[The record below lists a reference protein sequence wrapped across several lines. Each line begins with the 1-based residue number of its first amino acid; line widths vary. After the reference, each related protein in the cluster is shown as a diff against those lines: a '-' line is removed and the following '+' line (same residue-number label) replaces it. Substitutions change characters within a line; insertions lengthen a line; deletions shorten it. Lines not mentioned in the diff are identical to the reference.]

1 MNTRFLETFVTL
13 AKLRNFRTTAAALH
27 ATPAAISQ
35 RLKALEDELQTVLVD
50 RDSREFR
57 LTPNGEYLL
66 GYAKAVVE
74 ATQEL
79 QAAASGALR
88 GKLRLGVIETVV
100 HSWLP
105 HYMRRLA
112 ADYPQLE
119 IDLTVDV
126 SVVLQRRLMAGET
139 DLIIRVE
146 GSDEASVVCDA
157 LANYPVR
164 WIARAGLLPNTRTG
178 AARQVLRQPILTYG
192 RGTAP
197 HRALEDIVRTLAH
210 AHGVPLS
217 DTRITGSPSIS
228 VIVQL
233 VRDGFGV
240 AAIPVLFVDALI
252 EAVKSSSCRC
262 SRRRRRSSCR
272 CRGGPMR
279 RGSCMARR
287 SPRGRRVMSIARR
300 ASGCWLRRFD
310 AVQAG
315 EWRGRVSGTHSTS
328 RESPTL
334 ACDASAPCVVH
345 RSPQRHRCASIRQEC
360 DVSDLAPRGSG

>member
-1 MNTRFLETFVTL
+1 MNTRFLDTFVTL
-13 AKLRNFRTTAAALH
+13 AALRSFRTTAAALH

-35 RLKALEDELQTVLVD
+35 RVKALEDELRTVLVD

-66 GYAKAVVE
+66 DYAKAVVD
-74 ATQEL
+74 ATHRL
-79 QAAASGALR
+79 QAAASGESATV

-112 ADYPQLE
+112 ADFPQLE
-119 IDLTVDV
+119 IDLSVDV
-126 SVVLQRRLMAGET
+126 SVVLQRRLMAGEL

-146 GSDEASVVCDA
+146 GSDETSVVCDA
-157 LANYPVR
+157 LANYPVH
-164 WIARAGLLPNTRTG
+164 WIARAGLLPNVRSG
-178 AARQVLRQPILTYG
+178 LARLVLRQPILTFG

-210 AHGVPLS
+210 AYGVPLS

-240 AAIPVLFVDALI
+240 AAIPRLFVDALI
-252 EAVKSSSCRC
+252 ESGEVLELPLQPLPPSIVVSM
-262 SRRRRRSSCR
+262 SRR
-272 CRGGPMR
+272 
-279 RGSCMARR
+279 
-287 SPRGRRVMSIARR
+287 V
-300 ASGCWLRRFD
+300 D
-310 AVQAG
+310 
-315 EWRGRVSGTHSTS
+315 ES
-328 RESPTL
+328 RIVHG
-334 ACDASAPCVVH
+334 AASAARAACH
-345 RSPQRHRCASIRQEC
+345 EYCARSNRRLIEA
-360 DVSDLAPRGSG
+360 L

>member
-35 RLKALEDELQTVLVD
+35 RLKALEDELHTVLVD
-50 RDSREFR
+50 RDSRGFR

-79 QAAASGALR
+79 QAAASGERALR

-126 SVVLQRRLMAGET
+126 SVVLQRRLMAGEL

-164 WIARAGLLPNTRTG
+164 WVARAGLLPNTRTG
-178 AARQVLRQPILTYG
+178 LARQVLRQPILTYG

-217 DTRITGSPSIS
+217 ETRITGSPSIS

-252 EAVKSSSCRC
+252 ESGEVVELPLQPSPPSIVVSM
-262 SRRRRRSSCR
+262 SRR
-272 CRGGPMR
+272 
-279 RGSCMARR
+279 ADA
-287 SPRGRRVMSIARR
+287 PRFVHGASIAAR
-300 ASGCWLRRFD
+300 AACH
-310 AVQAG
+310 
-315 EWRGRVSGTHSTS
+315 EYCEKST
-328 RESPTL
+328 RLLVEAL
-334 ACDASAPCVVH
+334 
-345 RSPQRHRCASIRQEC
+345 
-360 DVSDLAPRGSG
+360 

>member
-1 MNTRFLETFVTL
+1 MNTRFLETFVML
-13 AKLRNFRTTAAALH
+13 AKLRSFRTTAAALH

-35 RLKALEDELQTVLVD
+35 RVKALEDELQTVLID

-74 ATQEL
+74 ATRQL
-79 QAAASGALR
+79 QSAASGDSAMR

-105 HYMRRLA
+105 QYLKRLA

-119 IDLTVDV
+119 IDLAVDV
-126 SVVLQRRLMAGET
+126 SVVLQRRLLAGEL

-146 GSDEASVVCDA
+146 GSDDASVVCDA
-157 LANYPVR
+157 LANYPVH
-164 WIARAGLLPNTRTG
+164 WIARAGLLPASRSG
-178 AARQVLRQPILTYG
+178 LAQRVLRQPILTYG

-210 AHGVPLS
+210 ANRVPLS
-217 DTRITGSPSIS
+217 ETRITGSPSIS

-240 AAIPVLFVDALI
+240 AAIPRLFVDALI
-252 EAVKSSSCRC
+252 ENGEVVELPLQPSPPSIVVSM
-262 SRRRRRSSCR
+262 SRR
-272 CRGGPMR
+272 
-279 RGSCMARR
+279 
-287 SPRGRRVMSIARR
+287 
-300 ASGCWLRRFD
+300 
-310 AVQAG
+310 
-315 EWRGRVSGTHSTS
+315 
-328 RESPTL
+328 
-334 ACDASAPCVVH
+334 
-345 RSPQRHRCASIRQEC
+345 
-360 DVSDLAPRGSG
+360 SDAPRIVHGAATAARVACREYCAKSNRRLVEAL